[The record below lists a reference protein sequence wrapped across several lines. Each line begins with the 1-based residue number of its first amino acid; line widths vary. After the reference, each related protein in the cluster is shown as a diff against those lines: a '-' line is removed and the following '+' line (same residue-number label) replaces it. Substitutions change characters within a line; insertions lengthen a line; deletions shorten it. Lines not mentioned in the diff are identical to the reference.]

1 MNQRKIDI
9 LYGFMKSEDWGK
21 ALKLAA
27 SWPRLGKHKA
37 AIQKGWAAYSN
48 PAFYSQLNYDADKL
62 VADGTNALKER
73 YKGDINGND

>member
-1 MNQRKIDI
+1 MQRKIDI
-9 LYGFMKSEDWGK
+9 LHGFMESGDWGK

-37 AIQKGWAAYSN
+37 AIQRGWAAYSR

-62 VADGTNALKER
+62 VKDGIGALKDR
-73 YKGDINGND
+73 YL